1 MLHVT
6 KYNYDIIEFPT
17 SQLLI
22 ILVIYKISLPF
33 KKMQA
38 SGAHGGGTKEPVRG
52 LSREVLRWLQSLDLA
67 YSVRNVSRDFATGFL
82 VAEILSRYDSS
93 IHMHSYDNGVNIV
106 RRKDNWR
113 QLCKFFLRADI
124 PYTDDEIGRI
134 IHYEKSATVD
144 FVNRLYTLLTQR
156 RVKAPPVRQRFQPA
170 PPFAKD
176 TASLALKQRLRDPEM
191 SEVSDLQTQEAALR
205 KRLQEHEQTLR
216 EEKEQNPSRFQPSSK
231 SNVNA
236 LGSNPGSPSRQQSK
250 ILRGPTRRIGM
261 EQKTASIQVK
271 QVQVKHI
278 ERNVANIRA
287 TKEMHARDITGA
299 VGSYMDGGG
308 SMNPDGS
315 IEEGSAVG
323 EGSSSLPGVSA
334 RQILT
339 EVVLDVVEGTDAQS
353 SINGEEAAD
362 IYANMLPE
370 ISDDIH
376 LRVLSEIRRRRKELA
391 PRCLANPRD
400 FWRVCQLLCNCMEQF
415 QVGSETYVACSDCF
429 RGWAMALQIRA
440 KALDGSSGS
449 LSNQEDLQRY
459 FSDFALTH
467 VLDLVKTAPNK
478 RPDLLRISYSFTVND
493 VAHHKTLIRLVQQ
506 RLGDQR
512 TFLHCLVGFAT
523 LEEDLLLDSELM
535 DLYMYYTTIA
545 LGMSSPS
552 LRAAAISV
560 LVLLVPQDPV
570 HGK

>member
-1 MLHVT
+1 MSV
-6 KYNYDIIEFPT
+6 K
-17 SQLLI
+17 QLPL
-22 ILVIYKISLPF
+22 LLEKTVI
-33 KKMQA
+33 KM
-38 SGAHGGGTKEPVRG
+38 SHGGPPKEPVRG

-113 QLCKFFLRADI
+113 QLCKFFQRADI

-176 TASLALKQRLRDPEM
+176 TASLALKQRIRDPEM

-205 KRLQEHEQTLR
+205 KRLQEHEQSLR

-231 SNVNA
+231 SNVGA
-236 LGSNPGSPSRQQSK
+236 PGSVGSPSRQQSK

-287 TKEMHARDITGA
+287 TKEMNARDITGA

-315 IEEGSAVG
+315 IDEGSAMGGGNG
-323 EGSSSLPGVSA
+323 EGSTSLPGISA
-334 RQILT
+334 RTILT
-339 EVVLDVVEGTDAQS
+339 EVVLDVVEGTEFQS
-353 SINGEEAAD
+353 TINGDEAAD

-370 ISDDIH
+370 ISDEIH
-376 LRVLSEIRRRRKELA
+376 LRVLSEIRRRRKDLA

-400 FWRVCQLLCNCMEQF
+400 FWRVCQLLCNCMETF
-415 QVGSETYVACSDCF
+415 QVGSETYTTCS
-429 RGWAMALQIRA
+429 G
-440 KALDGSSGS
+440 K
-449 LSNQEDLQRY
+449 
-459 FSDFALTH
+459 
-467 VLDLVKTAPNK
+467 V
-478 RPDLLRISYSFTVND
+478 IS
-493 VAHHKTLIRLVQQ
+493 KK
-506 RLGDQR
+506 
-512 TFLHCLVGFAT
+512 
-523 LEEDLLLDSELM
+523 
-535 DLYMYYTTIA
+535 
-545 LGMSSPS
+545 GM
-552 LRAAAISV
+552 
-560 LVLLVPQDPV
+560 
-570 HGK
+570 